1 MSAFI
6 QGPTAGGGS
15 WTPKFVQAIDPK
27 ACIGCGRCFKVCA
40 HDVLGMIGIT
50 EDGDIVDAFDDEA
63 EKKVMSLAN
72 ADNCVGCEACG
83 KTCGKNAFTHAAKA
97 A

>member
-1 MSAFI
+1 MSYI
-6 QGPTAGGGS
+6 QGTTRGGAA
-15 WTPKFVQAIDPK
+15 WTPKFAQAVDPK
-27 ACIGCGRCFKVCA
+27 ACIGCGRCYKVCS
-40 HDVLGMIGIT
+40 HDVLTMIGIT

-72 ADNCVGCEACG
+72 ENNCVGCEACA
-83 KTCGKNAFTHAAKA
+83 KVCGKNAFTHAPVA

>member
-1 MSAFI
+1 MSEYI
-6 QGPTAGGGS
+6 QGIKRSGEI
-15 WTPKFVQAIDPK
+15 WVPKFVQAVDPK
-27 ACIGCGRCFKVCA
+27 ACIGCGRCFKVCS

-50 EDGDIVDAFDDEA
+50 EDSDIVDAFDDEA

-72 ADNCVGCEACG
+72 EGNCVGCEACS
-83 KTCGKNAFTHAAKA
+83 KVCGKSAFSHAPLA